1 MKNLPASNFDK
12 KRSQKICA
20 RLMILMYE
28 LAVTGHL
35 DQEALNS
42 ELALNYRPEDLL
54 TTDQAAKIL
63 KVSPKT
69 LANKRSKGEGPPFVN
84 PLGKRAIRYEYKALM
99 HYAKSG
105 ARMSTSEV
113 LTKEGGHV
121 RKEEPKPSSGKIP
134 SGKATSTKKKSSTRK
149 SANGKR
155 KVRKKRRSADKT

>member
-1 MKNLPASNFDK
+1 MKILPASNFDK
-12 KRSQKICA
+12 ERSQQICA

-35 DQEALNS
+35 DQEALLS
-42 ELALNYRPEDLL
+42 ELALNYGPEDLL

-84 PLGKRAIRYEYKALM
+84 PLGKAIRYEYQALM

-105 ARMSTSEV
+105 PRMSTSEV
-113 LTKEGGHV
+113 LNKEGAHV
-121 RKEEPKPSSGKIP
+121 KKEEPEASSIKIP
-134 SGKATSTKKKSSTRK
+134 SGKATPIKKKSGSRK
-149 SANGKR
+149 SSNGKR
-155 KVRKKRRSADKT
+155 RMRKKLRRADKT